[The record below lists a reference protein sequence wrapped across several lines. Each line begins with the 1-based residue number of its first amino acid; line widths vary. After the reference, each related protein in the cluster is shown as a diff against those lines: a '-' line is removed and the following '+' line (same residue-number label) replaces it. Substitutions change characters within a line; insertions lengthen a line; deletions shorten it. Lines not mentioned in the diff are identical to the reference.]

1 MATERFS
8 EEEKSDWKKK
18 FLKAAAILVAAGIGI
33 GVIVNL

>member
-8 EEEKSDWKKK
+8 EEEKSGWNK